1 MPTLANDLVQFLM
14 HLFGNRKA
22 IQAFLDDPERALSEH
37 GLGNVCLADVDAAM
51 PVVLDYAPITVNAPS
66 FEREYNTGAG
76 NVWAGAAAPAGHAVG
91 ASAVH
96 SGSQGAAHGGRNYD
110 QDDHAHAVQQLHHVV
125 NHFSYTASTTMVDD
139 RDTVT
144 DQSVSQNIWADG
156 DVEQW
161 FDNDAVVAAGD
172 HAVAAGDDADLQ
184 DSNNIRDSY
193 NTDRSVDESTDDS
206 IHAGGDVNI
215 GNEET
220 DIADSFNTD
229 LDLDDSFNDNSDNS
243 DNSDHSDNSVSTDT
257 DLDLRDSFNDNSDN
271 STQNTVEVEDSFN
284 QDSSTTT
291 VLEDSFNQ
299 DNSNTTAVDIDVEV
313 EDSFQDNSATSNVE
327 DSVVVAD
334 NQLDFTEDNSSHT
347 DIDLDNDTTIDDSV
361 VDDSTVL

>member
-22 IQAFLDDPERALSEH
+22 IQAFLDDPERALAEH

-51 PVVLDYAPITVNAPS
+51 PVVLDYAPITVSAPS
-66 FEREYNTGAG
+66 FEREYSTGGSSAWTAAG
-76 NVWAGAAAPAGHAVG
+76 ASAAHAGGAAAM
-91 ASAVH
+91 H
-96 SGSQGAAHGGRNYD
+96 SGSQATARSGVNYD
-110 QDDHAHAVQQLHHVV
+110 QDDHAYAVQQLHHVV
-125 NHFSYTASTTMVDD
+125 NHFSYTTSTTMVDD
-139 RDTVT
+139 RDTIT
-144 DQSVSQNIWADG
+144 DQSVNQNIWADG

-172 HAVAAGDDADLQ
+172 HAVAAGDDADLR

-193 NTDRSVDESTDDS
+193 NTDHSTDNSMDNS
-206 IHAGGDVNI
+206 IHAGGDVSI

-220 DIADSFNTD
+220 DISDSFNTD
-229 LDLDDSFNDNSDNS
+229 VGLDVDDSFNDNSDNS
-243 DNSDHSDNSVSTDT
+243 DNSDHSDHSVSTET
-257 DLDLRDSFNDNSDN
+257 DLDVQDSFNDNSDN
-271 STQNTVEVEDSFN
+271 STQSTVEVEDSFN

-291 VLEDSFNQ
+291 AVEDSFNQ
-299 DNSNTTAVDIDVEV
+299 DNSTTTAVDVDV

-327 DSVVVAD
+327 DNVVVAD
-334 NQLDFTEDNSSHT
+334 NQLDFTEDNSTHT